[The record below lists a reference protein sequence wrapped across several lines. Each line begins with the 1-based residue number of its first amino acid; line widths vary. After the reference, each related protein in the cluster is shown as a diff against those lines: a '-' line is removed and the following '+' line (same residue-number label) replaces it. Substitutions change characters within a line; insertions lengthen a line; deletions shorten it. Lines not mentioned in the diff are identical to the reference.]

1 MTTTLNKLT
10 IAGLFAL
17 FAFGLFFARP
27 LSAQPGYSVPVDAFY
42 NELAPYGQWTQYPG
56 YGNAWIPNAG
66 PNFQPYATAGHWVLT
81 EYGNTWVS
89 DYDWGWAPFH
99 YGRWLYDPS
108 YGGWLWIPDSE
119 WAPAWVS
126 WRSGGGYYGWAPLG
140 PGVNIN
146 INIPAPYWT
155 FVPQIYITSPN
166 LYGYYAPR
174 NRANYIYQ
182 NTTYINNVY
191 QYNNRSFNYG
201 PPRGDIER
209 ATRRNVQVYRIEQL
223 NRPGRSVV
231 GNGSVGFYRPDGR
244 GATSR
249 GGAAY
254 GQRYNNGNG
263 NNGQYNN
270 GNRTDY
276 GRNNGSYQG
285 NTGDYNGNSSRGYD
299 NNRDNTPRGNYNG
312 NATPDRTYNG
322 GTTPSRPYDGN
333 ATNRDYNANQGRT
346 YDGNATNRG
355 SYNGNQPADQ
365 RGNAGITPAPAPDNT
380 SSDRFGRNRGTYS
393 PNAGQST
400 PTPSPQTNRPFD
412 RSERQGPISSPSAP
426 GGRGSSDQPQPVP
439 DVRSA
444 PGAQPSQAQPQ
455 RGEGGN
461 NGGGGRSRGPR

>member
-1 MTTTLNKLT
+1 MTQTMTTILNKLT
-10 IAGLFAL
+10 ITSLFAL
-17 FAFGLFFARP
+17 LTFGLFFAQP

-42 NELAPYGQWTQYPG
+42 NELAPYGQWTRYPG

-66 PNFQPYATAGHWVLT
+66 PDFQPYATGGHWVLT

-99 YGRWLYDPS
+99 YGRWLYDPA
-108 YGGWLWIPDSE
+108 YGGWLWIPDTE

-166 LYGYYAPR
+166 LYGYYVPR
-174 NRANYIYQ
+174 TRATYIYQ

-191 QYNNRSFNYG
+191 RYNNRSFNYG

-244 GATSR
+244 GAASR
-249 GGAAY
+249 GASAY
-254 GQRYNNGNG
+254 GQGNT
-263 NNGQYNN
+263 NRNDQYNN
-270 GNRTDY
+270 SRPDY
-276 GRNNGSYQG
+276 NQNNGSNRG
-285 NTGDYNGNSSRGYD
+285 NNSDYNGGSSRGYD
-299 NNRDNTPRGNYNG
+299 NNRDNTPRGSYNGNTSPDRNYNG
-312 NATPDRTYNG
+312 DATP
-322 GTTPSRPYDGN
+322 S
-333 ATNRDYNANQGRT
+333 RT

-355 SYNGNQPADQ
+355 YNGNTPTDQ
-365 RGNAGITPAPAPDNT
+365 RGNAGVTPVPDNS
-380 SSDRFGRNRGTYS
+380 SSDRFGRSRGTYS
-393 PNAGQST
+393 PGASQSV

-412 RSERQGPISSPSAP
+412 RSERQGTMNTPSAP
-426 GGRGSSDQPQPVP
+426 GGRNGGDQPQRTP

-444 PGAQPSQAQPQ
+444 PNPQPSQTQPQ
-455 RGEGGN
+455 RAEGGY
-461 NGGGGRSRGPR
+461 NGGGNRQRGPR